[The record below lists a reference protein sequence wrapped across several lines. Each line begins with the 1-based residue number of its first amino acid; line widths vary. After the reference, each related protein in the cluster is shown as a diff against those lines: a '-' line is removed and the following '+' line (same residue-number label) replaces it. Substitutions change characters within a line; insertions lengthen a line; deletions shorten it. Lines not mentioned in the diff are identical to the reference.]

1 MATGDVSWAPKT
13 GTAKETVTLT
23 VGTAGHID
31 HGKTSLVKCLTGCD
45 TDTLPEEKARGMT
58 IDLGFATCI
67 LPDNRRIGIVD
78 VPGHERFIH
87 NMVAGATGI
96 DVVLLVVA
104 ADDGVMPQTVEHFHI
119 VRLLGV
125 SAGMVALTK
134 IDMVEAGR
142 VAEVAGQIRT
152 LVAGS
157 FLEGAPIL
165 PVSSKTG
172 QGFDAFYEA
181 FCALVDKTAQRD
193 ASGPFRM
200 HVERSFVLKGLGAIV
215 SGIPCSGSIRVG
227 DSLDLLPAGET
238 KRVKGIQVFG
248 QNSDKGCA
256 GECLALRL
264 SDVSIDDV
272 RRGMVLASPGYFTP
286 SKLVNAKFHL
296 VPSLERP
303 LKPRTAI
310 RFHIGTAEVT
320 GHLVLPELAPLAP
333 GQEAYVQFQL
343 NDPVV
348 AAPGDFFVAR
358 LLSPLKTIGGGN
370 VISGETVKL
379 RRRKGDWV
387 EKIKEREESFNDPST
402 TLVYA
407 LKKAGNDPLTL
418 ADLARLAVLNE
429 ETARSHLSELVR
441 AGAVVEFAGNRY
453 AHPDVLAAARGEML
467 ARLNRMHDAAPLSV
481 GFPKKDAIRELTSN
495 HLVVEK
501 ALAQLLEEGT
511 LAANTAGY
519 QIPGRAPKLSPGQ
532 SLLANR
538 IAALYKTTGFASPR
552 RDELPALLGAPEPV
566 IAPVFQ
572 FLVQTGEVAPIDG
585 KVILHRECLDE
596 SRRRLSEHLAKHG
609 TIDAGAFKDVLGTTR
624 KYAIPLLEYWDAK
637 GLTRREGNNRVLR
650 ERRP

>member
-1 MATGDVSWAPKT
+1 MANGDVSWTPKT
-13 GTAKETVTLT
+13 GTAEETVTLT

-31 HGKTSLVKCLTGCD
+31 HGKTSLVKCLTGCE

-67 LPDNRRIGIVD
+67 LPNNRRIGIVD

-125 SAGMVALTK
+125 SAGMLALTK
-134 IDMVEAGR
+134 IDLVEPGR
-142 VAEVAGQIRT
+142 ADEVTEQIRS

-157 FLEGAPIL
+157 FLENAPIL

-172 QGFDAFYEA
+172 RGFDAFYEA
-181 FCALVDKTAQRD
+181 FCALVDRTAQRD

-215 SGIPCSGSIRVG
+215 SGIPSSGSVRVG

-238 KRVKGIQVFG
+238 KRVKGLQVFG
-248 QNSDKGCA
+248 QNSDAGRA

-264 SDVSIDDV
+264 SGVSIEDV
-272 RRGMVLASPGYFTP
+272 GRGMVLASPGYFTP
-286 SKLVNAKFHL
+286 TKLVNAKFHL

-320 GHLVLPELAPLAP
+320 GHLVLPELTPLAP
-333 GQEAYVQFQL
+333 GQETYVQFQL
-343 NDPVV
+343 NEPVV

-358 LLSPLKTIGGGN
+358 LLSPLKTLGGGN

-379 RRRKGDWV
+379 RRRKGDWA
-387 EKIKEREESFNDPST
+387 EKIREREESFNDPSA
-402 TLVYA
+402 TLLYA
-407 LKKAGNDPLTL
+407 LKQAGNDPLTL

-429 ETARSHLSELVR
+429 DATRVHMAERVK
-441 AGAVVEFAGNRY
+441 AGDAVEFTGSRY
-453 AHPDVLAAARGEML
+453 AHSTVLAAARDELL

-481 GFPKKDAIRELTSN
+481 GFPKKDVIRELTAN
-495 HLVVEK
+495 TLVIEK

-511 LAANTAGY
+511 LAINATGY
-519 QIPGRAPKLSPGQ
+519 QIHGRAPKLSAGQ
-532 SLLANR
+532 TLLANR
-538 IAALYKTTGFASPR
+538 IAGLYKTTGFASPR

-566 IAPVFQ
+566 IAPVFE
-572 FLVQTGEVAPIDG
+572 FLAQTGEVVPLDD
-585 KVILHRECLDE
+585 KVVLHREWVDE
-596 SRRRLSEHLAKHG
+596 SRRRLSNHLTQYG
-609 TIDAGAFKDVLGTTR
+609 TIDAGAFKEVLGATR

-650 ERRP
+650 EKRP